1 MDYQIL
7 NSRTKDL
14 AEMISCL
21 CDSRRQ
27 LTLSA
32 LDYQAIGLAKRHE
45 REDAVELA
53 DALGEVVEILIE
65 SLKKQVCYLSNLID
79 NEPQSEKRSCLDH

>member
-1 MDYQIL
+1 MDYQTL
-7 NSRTKDL
+7 KSRNQEL
-14 AEMISCL
+14 AEMIGCL
-21 CDSRRQ
+21 CNSQRQ

-45 REDAVELA
+45 KETAVELA
-53 DALGEVVEILIE
+53 DALGEVLEVLIK

-79 NEPQSEKRSCLDH
+79 NESQSEKIMP